1 MRTALFTISASLLV
15 CSTRSTSTATD
26 PQPSS
31 EAPSPDNSSTSA
43 VAFAAD
49 ASINVA
55 AIYAAVQSATK
66 IPLDAGSYP
75 SSTDDGGKTVQ
86 IYGDWLT
93 HGSGGQGG
101 SNASTDGDMDSRAVK
116 TSADSGGVAAFHFI
130 ADMDTDCDGPDMNCK
145 GNTDGQSKTSFGA
158 LNAAEIPYFVLPE
171 TFTKAHTDI
180 LKQNALGAIIC
191 DGKMFYGIYGDQDG
205 DDPEV
210 IGEASV
216 LMGKSCFPDTTV
228 DGADGHH
235 EVDVAYIVFGTQE
248 MEVTDDKLDL
258 AALKEAGDEQMK
270 LLQAALGISEGTT
283 STAD

>member
-1 MRTALFTISASLLV
+1 MRTALFTIPVSLLI
-15 CSTRSTSTATD
+15 CSTVRGVPLRQRTTSTATD

-31 EAPSPDNSSTSA
+31 EAPSSDNSSTSA

-66 IPLDAGSYP
+66 VPLDAGSYP

-93 HGSGGQGG
+93 IGS
-101 SNASTDGDMDSRAVK
+101 
-116 TSADSGGVAAFHFI
+116 AAFHFV
-130 ADMDTDCDGPDMNCK
+130 ADMDTDCDGPDVTADLIVFQ

-248 MEVTDDKLDL
+248 MVVTDDKLDL